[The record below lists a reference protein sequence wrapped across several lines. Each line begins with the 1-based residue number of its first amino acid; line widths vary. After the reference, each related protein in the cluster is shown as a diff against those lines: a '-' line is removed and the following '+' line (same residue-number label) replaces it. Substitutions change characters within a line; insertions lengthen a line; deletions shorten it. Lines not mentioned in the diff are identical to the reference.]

1 MLWTAEPPWTLNR
14 CWFLV
19 GWGSAKAGKS
29 VEYNL
34 SVELSELKCTG
45 NSCCALMGWSLVF
58 SEQKLQFCQ
67 GILWSLPSLSC
78 PQKSSCFFGLKQTCG
93 KQAMPMLV
101 RSGVAR
107 SFGPSAKEL
116 ARYKQHDFIRFL
128 NKKTQRI
135 LLVGESALAG
145 FPLELE
151 SRFTKVPK
159 FSIRMPLFK
168 GTAAEAKADNI
179 SVACRYFCVSP
190 LTLTD
195 MS

>member
-1 MLWTAEPPWTLNR
+1 
-14 CWFLV
+14 
-19 GWGSAKAGKS
+19 
-29 VEYNL
+29 
-34 SVELSELKCTG
+34 
-45 NSCCALMGWSLVF
+45 
-58 SEQKLQFCQ
+58 
-67 GILWSLPSLSC
+67 
-78 PQKSSCFFGLKQTCG
+78 
-93 KQAMPMLV
+93 MLV

-128 NKKTQRI
+128 NQKTQRI

-159 FSIRMPLFK
+159 FSIRMPHFK

-179 SVACRYFCVSP
+179 SAACRYFCVTSHP
-190 LTLTD
+190 DRHVVEAHHPTKPKFVLILLFIPDTLYIYIHVCVLYYIVVCAC
-195 MS
+195 MCV